1 MKLTS
6 GELNQMDFGSHMG
19 LMEEWNEDS
28 QFEWGEAWV
37 HYGFPHTTVVHQ
49 FAEKGGSEALTGF
62 MVAVYLTDGEGD
74 ILSLRAYDRWKSMG
88 VHDYIG
94 KAPEGS
100 S

>member
-1 MKLTS
+1 
-6 GELNQMDFGSHMG
+6 
-19 LMEEWNEDS
+19 
-28 QFEWGEAWV
+28 
-37 HYGFPHTTVVHQ
+37 
-49 FAEKGGSEALTGF
+49 

-74 ILSLRAYDRWKSMG
+74 ILSLRVYDRWKSMG